1 MNSCC
6 FMGFET
12 RLGALLLV
20 FILCLPLVIPAEGG
34 TSVVMTFTGD
44 CTLGSEDRL
53 ASREDSFVGYVKRYG
68 FEYPFAKMKDFFEED
83 DLTVINLENVFFD
96 RTTSKANKRYLFRAP
111 TSFAQI
117 LKEGS
122 VELAFIANNHILD
135 YGKNG
140 LLSTIS
146 AVEAL
151 DIGVFGSNHT
161 VSLGYIYEKNGIKIG
176 FLGTYQAYWYVGRD
190 ALSKL
195 LNSFRE
201 AGCHAVVG
209 IIHDGT
215 EYARNRNKKQ
225 QQMADWLVK
234 QGVDLVVGHHPHVPQ
249 GVDILGGATV
259 LYSLGNFSFGGNRLL
274 DITRR
279 PGVRADKAIIARVEM
294 RFDAQKNYLGH
305 QVNLIP
311 ISPSGSSEYNNYQPV
326 FLTGEEALA
335 AMELVQYDTGFT
347 LAPYQEGIGALQ
359 PFVPAQDVE
368 NPQP

>member
-1 MNSCC
+1 
-6 FMGFET
+6 MGFET

-259 LYSLGNFSFGGNRLL
+259 L
-274 DITRR
+274 
-279 PGVRADKAIIARVEM
+279 
-294 RFDAQKNYLGH
+294 
-305 QVNLIP
+305 
-311 ISPSGSSEYNNYQPV
+311 
-326 FLTGEEALA
+326 
-335 AMELVQYDTGFT
+335 
-347 LAPYQEGIGALQ
+347 
-359 PFVPAQDVE
+359 
-368 NPQP
+368 

>member
-1 MNSCC
+1 MNFRC
-6 FMGFET
+6 FLGFET

-53 ASREDSFVGYVKRYG
+53 ASREDSFVGHVKRYG

-83 DLTVINLENVFFD
+83 DLTVIN
-96 RTTSKANKRYLFRAP
+96 KANKRYLFRAP

-234 QGVDLVVGHHPHVPQ
+234 QGVNLVVGHHPHVPQ

-279 PGVRADKAIIARVEM
+279 PGVRADKAIVARVEM